1 MADVKSAVR
10 ELLEQPIK
18 EYLPEKPI
26 LLVLDG
32 LEEGTGDASTSS
44 SSYDDQTLQDIN
56 LCWANPVLR
65 FVCVHLRSLPKN
77 VSVVVTSRSN
87 EPGSGQDYLE
97 HMLLSFGDHSLTV
110 EAVDHF
116 WGADEVAAAASGKV
130 SGAAAA
136 PAERPAGVIQQF
148 SNRFR
153 MSMTSSLKKSQAPAW
168 SKSFPYMLYAQVS
181 KEMAAAGGGEVPRN
195 VPEAMK
201 ACVQLL
207 VTTAPSP
214 PPPTPPTLPLRC
226 LDYLCIRAS
235 SLPAEPSSHPIADL
249 EGLGLWM
256 VHYQVVTTGAIPAN
270 YQ

>member
-136 PAERPAGVIQQF
+136 PAERPAGMIQQF

-214 PPPTPPTLPLRC
+214 PPNTAHFASPMPRLPLHQSI
-226 LDYLCIRAS
+226 LAS
-235 SLPAEPSSHPIADL
+235 S
-249 EGLGLWM
+249 
-256 VHYQVVTTGAIPAN
+256 
-270 YQ
+270 